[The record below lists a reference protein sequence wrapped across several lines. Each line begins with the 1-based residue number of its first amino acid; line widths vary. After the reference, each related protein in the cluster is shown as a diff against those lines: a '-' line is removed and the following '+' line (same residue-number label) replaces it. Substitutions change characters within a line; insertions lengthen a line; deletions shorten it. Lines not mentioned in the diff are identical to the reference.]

1 MKQAEPAVHPR
12 SPRLARSPGSV
23 VAVDLGATSGRVM
36 IGHVDHNELSVRPVA
51 RVANDPVDQ
60 ADGQHWNVT
69 ALCEHAI
76 SRLRAALA
84 DEPDIRSI
92 GIDSWAVDYGL
103 LANGRMLAEPFH
115 CRDDRAAAGV
125 AALHS
130 RVSPEELYA
139 RNGMQFL
146 PFNTLYQLAA
156 DARLDAADTALL
168 IPDLLAFWMTGH
180 RIAERSNASTTG
192 LLGVTTGEWDDELVE
207 RLDLP
212 RGVLPELVDPG
223 VTIGSLLPEVAERI
237 GAGWGMNVIAV
248 GSHDTASAI
257 VAVPAASDDFAYISC
272 GTWGLVGV
280 ELDTPVLTQDSR
292 AANFINEGG
301 VDGRVRFLHN
311 VMELWLLSG
320 SVRTWKAAGE
330 SIDLPSLVAPA
341 AAVTSPVPILDA
353 NDPRFFAAGDLP
365 TRIAEWLVERNVP
378 APRDHIEATRI
389 IIESLADAFARS
401 VVSASGLSG
410 RPVSVIHIVGG
421 GSQNQLLC
429 QLTADP
435 SGLPVVAG
443 PVEATAIGDVL
454 IQAPGHG
461 FASGSLESLGVLVAR
476 AFVPTV
482 YRPQSLAWHTNS
494 PRSNTDQPTSAPV
507 LETP

>member
-1 MKQAEPAVHPR
+1 
-12 SPRLARSPGSV
+12 
-23 VAVDLGATSGRVM
+23 M

-401 VVSASGLSG
+401 VVGASGLSG